1 MRACKSA
8 SDECWCGLLAT
19 TALVLALLLGAP
31 GVGAQPG
38 NVQLAEFQLSRE
50 AEGLYLTAQV
60 RLTVSHAMQ
69 EALQKGVP
77 LYFVAS
83 AQVVKERWYWR
94 DAVLAQ
100 VNRHMRLG
108 YQPLTRRWR
117 VNSSSSPLATSG
129 LGVSLSQNF
138 DSLEDA
144 VAAMGRFAHW
154 QITGPELVSKLDGHE
169 VQFSFDI
176 DARQLPRP
184 FIIGQAGN
192 ADWALSTSYVES
204 VPPSTATL
212 K

>member
-1 MRACKSA
+1 M
-8 SDECWCGLLAT
+8 
-19 TALVLALLLGAP
+19 ALMLALLLGSPAVAAP
-31 GVGAQPG
+31 PG
-38 NVQLAEFQLSRE
+38 SAQLAEFQLSNE
-50 AEGLYLTAQV
+50 ADGLFLTAQV
-60 RLTVSHAMQ
+60 RVTVSHAMQ

-100 VNRHMRLG
+100 VNRHMRLV

-117 VNSSSSPLATSG
+117 MNSSSSPLATSG

-138 DSLEDA
+138 ESLEDA

-154 QITGPELVSKLDGHE
+154 QIADAELAGKLDGHE

-176 DARQLPRP
+176 DVKQLPRP
-184 FIIGQAGN
+184 FLIGQSGN
-192 ADWALSTSYVES
+192 ADWALSTSYVEA
-204 VPPSTATL
+204 VPAKTP
-212 K
+212 